1 MEEVWKKLE
10 KFNLYEV
17 SNLGR
22 IKHIP
27 SQRFIG
33 SYDHKKRLLRV
44 SLVKNKKQYGIALHT
59 LVWEAFGDTNNIGR
73 FLIHKDKDP
82 MNCCI
87 DNLEKTDSV
96 ASHIIGRKPKIV
108 KVKKEKIVKEKVI
121 KEKVIKEKIAKPK
134 VYTESVKAINRDV
147 FNRNFNNGHYINNN
161 KLTYEIILSIG
172 LGKPTEKLK
181 IMLYNICFGLHQK
194 LQKDYPME
202 YRFDILTDSYIYV
215 LKKYNKY
222 DYKKY
227 DNAIAYFTE
236 VSKRALAHSFNTER
250 FKTNNYQTFGKN
262 RFISI
267 DKTFGY

>member
-10 KFNLYEV
+10 NFNLYEV

-96 ASHIIGRKPKIV
+96 AYKKIGVKP
-108 KVKKEKIVKEKVI
+108 KVKKVK
-121 KEKVIKEKIAKPK
+121 KEKVIKEKIIKEKITKPK
-134 VYTESVKAINRDV
+134 VYKESVKAINREV
-147 FNRNFNNGHYINNN
+147 FERKFNQKGHYIDNQ
-161 KLTYEIILSIG
+161 KLTYQVILSKG

-181 IMLYNICFGLHQK
+181 MMLYNICFGLHQK

-202 YRFDILTDSYIYV
+202 YRYDILTDTYIH
-215 LKKYNKY
+215 LLNKYNRYNEKA
-222 DYKKY
+222 Y
-227 DNAIAYFTE
+227 DNCIAYFSE
-236 VSKRALAHSFNTER
+236 LAKRGLAHFFNAER
-250 FKTNNYQTFGKN
+250 FKTNNYQSFGKN
-262 RFISI
+262 KFISI
-267 DKTFGY
+267 DKTFSY